1 MDIAKELGG
10 HIKNLREA
18 TKLTQ
23 AQLAE
28 ASGLSNNFIGL
39 VERGKAVPSIKSLS
53 RIADILGVSLAELF
67 QLSGKESSPSEKLLR
82 ELTWLL
88 RNRPI
93 EDIQLVI
100 DIARRTM
107 ERLP

>member
-1 MDIAKELGG
+1 MDIARELGSR
-10 HIKNLREA
+10 IKNAREA

-28 ASGLSNNFIGL
+28 ASGLSINFVGL
-39 VERGKAVPSIKSLS
+39 VERGKAIPSIRSLS

-67 QLSGKESSPSEKLLR
+67 QLPGKEASLSEKLLS

-88 RNRPI
+88 RNRPP
-93 EDIQLVI
+93 EDIQFVI